1 MHIISELTLIRYVLK
16 RISQYTPQADLN
28 LVKKAYRYSIKA
40 HQSQNRYSGQPY
52 IFHLLE
58 VAKILADLELDVIT
72 IAAGIL
78 HDVIEDTDTQL
89 STIKEEFGEEITML
103 VNGVTKLSRISFK
116 TQEEQQAENFRKM
129 FLAMAEDVRVIL
141 IKLADRLNNMRTLQY
156 IQPFRRLKIAR
167 ETLDIYVPIANRL
180 GISKIQWELED
191 LSLLYLEPIQY
202 KALVNRISKN
212 RLEREKYVESIKE
225 TIKKELQKVKIEAE
239 IHGRPKNIYSIYTK
253 MKEREKDFFQIYDL
267 IAIRIICNSVKDC
280 YAILGLLH
288 SIWKPIPGRFKDY
301 IAMPKSN
308 MYQSLHTTVVTSQ
321 GEPLEIQIR
330 TWEMHKT
337 AEYGIAAH
345 WKYKEKIDLKK
356 DKKLEER
363 LSWLRQILE
372 WQKDLKDPKEFM
384 ESLKIGLFQDEVFT
398 FTPKGDV
405 KILPSGS
412 TPIDFAYIIHTD
424 VGHSCVGAKVNK
436 KIVPLDYKLKSGD
449 IVEILT
455 SKLNRNPSRDWLK
468 LVKTSGAK
476 NKIRLWFKKEMR
488 EENIQK
494 GRDILEKEIEKYR
507 IETSSE
513 LTKKLKNASIELGF
527 LELEAM
533 FENIGYGKL
542 TPFQVLSKIIPQ
554 EKIPQVLPMVKVK
567 KQIDQGIRVQGIND
581 VMIKFA
587 RCCNPVPGDEII
599 GYITRGRGVSVHK
612 IDCSNIDFISA
623 EKDRLVKV
631 EWIKT
636 EELFYPVKI
645 KITADDRSN
654 LVADIMLVFSNFKIS
669 VSAIHAVTNKNNIAN
684 IDIALSINNLDQ
696 LKEIIKK
703 IKKVKSVLTVK
714 RAIKPG
720 GR

>member
-1 MHIISELTLIRYVLK
+1 VYIISELTLIRYVLK

-58 VAKILADLELDVIT
+58 VAKILADLELDMIT
-72 IAAGIL
+72 ITAGIL

-89 STIKEEFGEEITML
+89 STIKEEFGEEIAML

-202 KALVNRISKN
+202 KAVVNRISKN

-225 TIKKELQKVKIEAE
+225 IIKKELQKVKIEAE
-239 IHGRPKNIYSIYTK
+239 IHGRPKNIYSIYKK

-288 SIWKPIPGRFKDY
+288 SIWKPMPGRFKDY

-308 MYQSLHTTVVTSQ
+308 MYQSLHTTVVTFQ

-513 LTKKLKNASIELGF
+513 LTKKFKNASIELGF
-527 LELEAM
+527 LELETM

-542 TPFQVLSKIIPQ
+542 TPLQVLSKIIPQ
-554 EKIPQVLPMVKVK
+554 EKIPQVLPMVKAK

-599 GYITRGRGVSVHK
+599 GYVTRGRGVSVHK

-645 KITADDRSN
+645 KIIADDRSN
-654 LVADIMLVFSNFKIS
+654 LVADIMLVFSNLKIS

-714 RAIKPG
+714 RAKTF
-720 GR
+720 

>member
-1 MHIISELTLIRYVLK
+1 MS
-16 RISQYTPQADLN
+16 
-28 LVKKAYRYSIKA
+28 LVKKAYRYSVKA
-40 HQSQNRYSGQPY
+40 HRKQKRYSGEPY
-52 IFHLLE
+52 TSHLLE
-58 VAKILADLELDVIT
+58 VAKILVDLELDVIT

-78 HDVIEDTDTQL
+78 HDIIEDTDTSL
-89 STIKEEFGEEITML
+89 STIKEEFDEEIAML

-156 IQPFRRLKIAR
+156 IPPHKRLKVAQ
-167 ETLDIYVPIANRL
+167 ETLEIYVPIANRL
-180 GISKIQWELED
+180 GISRIQWELED
-191 LSLLYLEPIQY
+191 LSLRYLEPIKY
-202 KALVNRISKN
+202 KAVVSRIAKN
-212 RLEREKYVESIKE
+212 RLERERYVESIKE
-225 TIKKELQKVKIEAE
+225 IIQEELQKVKIKAE
-239 IHGRPKNIYSIYTK
+239 IKGRPKNIYSIYKK
-253 MKEREKDFFQIYDL
+253 MEKGKKDFFQIYDL
-267 IAIRIICNSVKDC
+267 IAIRIICNSVRDC
-280 YAILGLLH
+280 YAVLGLLH
-288 SIWKPIPGRFKDY
+288 SIWKPMPGRFKDY

-308 MYQSLHTTVVTSQ
+308 MYQSLHTTVITSK

-345 WKYKEKIDLKK
+345 WKYKEKVDLKK
-356 DKKLEER
+356 DKKLEDR

-384 ESLKIGLFQDEVFT
+384 ENLKIGLFQDEVFI

-405 KILPSGS
+405 KILSSGS
-412 TPIDFAYIIHTD
+412 TPIDFAYLIHTD

-436 KIVPLDYKLKSGD
+436 KIVPLNYKMKSGD

-455 SKLNRNPSRDWLK
+455 SKSSRGPSRDWLK
-468 LVKTSGAK
+468 IAKTSGAK
-476 NKIRLWFKKEMR
+476 NRIRIWFKKEMR

-494 GRDILEKEIEKYR
+494 GKELFEKEMGKYK

-513 LTKKLKNASIELGF
+513 LTKKLKEVSIELGF
-527 LELEAM
+527 TESESM

-542 TPFQVLSKIIPQ
+542 TPYQVLSKVIPQDKISPIIPS
-554 EKIPQVLPMVKVK
+554 VKPK
-567 KQIDQGIRVQGIND
+567 KRIDQGIRVQGIND
-581 VMIKFA
+581 MMIRFS

-599 GYITRGRGVSVHK
+599 GYITRGRGVSIHK
-612 IDCSNIDFISA
+612 ADCSNVDFVSA

-645 KITADDRSN
+645 KIIADDRPN
-654 LVADIMLVFSNFKIS
+654 LVSDIMLIFPSLKIT
-669 VSAIHAVTNKNNIAN
+669 VSAVNARTDKNNIAN
-684 IDIALSINNLDQ
+684 IDVTISITNLDQ
-696 LKEIIKK
+696 LQEIIQKIKK
-703 IKKVKSVLTVK
+703 IKSVLIVK
-714 RAIKPG
+714 RVTTF
-720 GR
+720 

>member
-1 MHIISELTLIRYVLK
+1 MS
-16 RISQYTPQADLN
+16 
-28 LVKKAYRYSIKA
+28 LVKKAYRYSVKA
-40 HQSQNRYSGQPY
+40 HRKQKRYSGEPY
-52 IFHLLE
+52 TSHLLE
-58 VAKILADLELDVIT
+58 VAKILVDLELDVIT

-78 HDVIEDTDTQL
+78 HDIIEDTDTSL
-89 STIKEEFGEEITML
+89 STIKEEFDEEIAML

-156 IQPFRRLKIAR
+156 IPSHKRLKVAQ
-167 ETLDIYVPIANRL
+167 ETLEIYVPIANRL
-180 GISKIQWELED
+180 GISRIQWELED
-191 LSLLYLEPIQY
+191 LSLLYLEPIKY
-202 KALVNRISKN
+202 KAVVSRIAKN
-212 RLEREKYVESIKE
+212 RLERERYVESIKE
-225 TIKKELQKVKIEAE
+225 IIQEELQKVKIKAE
-239 IHGRPKNIYSIYTK
+239 IKGRPKNIYSIYKK
-253 MKEREKDFFQIYDL
+253 MEKGKKDFFQIYDL
-267 IAIRIICNSVKDC
+267 IAIRIICNSVRDC
-280 YAILGLLH
+280 YAVLGLLH
-288 SIWKPIPGRFKDY
+288 SIWKPMPGRFKDY

-308 MYQSLHTTVVTSQ
+308 MYQSLHTTVITSK

-345 WKYKEKIDLKK
+345 WKYKEKVDLKK
-356 DKKLEER
+356 DKKLEDR

-384 ESLKIGLFQDEVFT
+384 ENLKIGLFQDEVFI

-405 KILPSGS
+405 KILSSGS
-412 TPIDFAYIIHTD
+412 TPIDFAYLIHTD

-436 KIVPLDYKLKSGD
+436 KIVPLNYKMKSGD

-455 SKLNRNPSRDWLK
+455 SKSSRGPSRDWLK
-468 LVKTSGAK
+468 IAKTSGAK
-476 NKIRLWFKKEMR
+476 NRIRIWFKKEMR

-494 GRDILEKEIEKYR
+494 GKELFEKEMGKYK

-513 LTKKLKNASIELGF
+513 LTKKLKEVSIELGF
-527 LELEAM
+527 TESESM

-542 TPFQVLSKIIPQ
+542 TPYQVLSKVIPQDKISPIIPS
-554 EKIPQVLPMVKVK
+554 VKPK
-567 KQIDQGIRVQGIND
+567 KRIDQGIRVQGIND
-581 VMIKFA
+581 MMIRFS

-599 GYITRGRGVSVHK
+599 GYITRGRGVSIHK
-612 IDCSNIDFISA
+612 ADCSNVDFVSA

-645 KITADDRSN
+645 KIIADDRPN
-654 LVADIMLVFSNFKIS
+654 LVSDIMLIFPSLKIT
-669 VSAIHAVTNKNNIAN
+669 VSAVNARTDKNNIAN
-684 IDIALSINNLDQ
+684 IDVTISITNLDQ
-696 LKEIIKK
+696 LQEIIQKIKK
-703 IKKVKSVLTVK
+703 IKSVLIVK
-714 RAIKPG
+714 RVTTF
-720 GR
+720 